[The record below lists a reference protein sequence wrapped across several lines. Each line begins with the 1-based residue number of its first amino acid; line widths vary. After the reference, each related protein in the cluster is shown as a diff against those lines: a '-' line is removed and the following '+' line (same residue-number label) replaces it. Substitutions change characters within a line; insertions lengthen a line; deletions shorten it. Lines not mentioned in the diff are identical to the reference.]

1 MMIIQKLIKLNHMKI
16 KIAAASAIL
25 MFTILSVGCGS
36 LNKNAKGLN
45 ISQTIPAQ
53 SRMLIQV
60 EDKSGFNLDIENM
73 SEDTLVLERKG
84 LDNLMITKASVKAII
99 EPEAAV
105 SLVNP
110 SSRGAEVRVKVTN
123 HKGKVLH
130 SIQRVDTAS
139 KATP

>member
-1 MMIIQKLIKLNHMKI
+1 MIIQKLIKLNHMKI

-36 LNKNAKGLN
+36 LNKNVKGLN

-53 SRMLIQV
+53 SRMLIQL

-130 SIQRVDTAS
+130 SIQKVDTAS